1 FRLPGVTFFCISDTL
16 VPTTYLVDTTL
27 SNASDSDQTVQAVRL
42 RMLFCRRCMFSPYS
56 GLCDASV
63 NLCQKVSAR
72 KFTPE
77 KVCRET
83 VLWRNIRKSVR
94 NVIGIVVLRKSIRQK
109 MAGNSLTF
117 TEDKQHHFVIQQEN
131 RNPPFASG
139 QGSY

>member
-1 FRLPGVTFFCISDTL
+1 
-16 VPTTYLVDTTL
+16 
-27 SNASDSDQTVQAVRL
+27 
-42 RMLFCRRCMFSPYS
+42 MFSPYS

-109 MAGNSLTF
+109 MAGNSGNDSNLLIVF
-117 TEDKQHHFVIQQEN
+117 YVQIMPDDFVMQLH
-131 RNPPFASG
+131 R
-139 QGSY
+139 

>member
-1 FRLPGVTFFCISDTL
+1 
-16 VPTTYLVDTTL
+16 
-27 SNASDSDQTVQAVRL
+27 
-42 RMLFCRRCMFSPYS
+42 
-56 GLCDASV
+56 
-63 NLCQKVSAR
+63 
-72 KFTPE
+72 PE